1 MTLLSRNPFIKALA
15 TFIAAIPALGL
26 TLWAFGA
33 LSFDGPGTLLAVLI
47 MAAIY
52 AAMVFF
58 KFRWR
63 AWSVW
68 ATCMIAILVWWFAQN
83 PPLDGEWQPDVAKL
97 ATAEVD
103 GDVVT
108 FHNVRDFEYRS
119 ESDFTPRWT
128 TRQVRLSSLTG
139 VDIAINYWGSPW
151 MAHPIVSF
159 TFSDAPPLAFS
170 IETRKRVGQSYSAIG
185 GLYRQFTLTCIVAE
199 ERDVLGLRAI
209 HRTGEDV
216 YLYRTTLSPE
226 KARIR
231 LLEYIDTINA
241 LEKKPRWYNA
251 ITTNCTTTIR
261 SQHPSDARIPWDWRI
276 LVNGKGDEMMFERGA
291 FETGGLDFPALR
303 KSAHANAA
311 IIAADAAEDF
321 STQIRHNHPAFSG
334 D

>member
-1 MTLLSRNPFIKALA
+1 MLSRKQFIRSFAVA
-15 TFIAAIPALGL
+15 IGTIPAFVL

-33 LSFDGPGTLLAVLI
+33 LSFDGPGTAVAALAIITIL
-47 MAAIY
+47 

-63 AWSVW
+63 AWAVW
-68 ATCMIAILVWWFAQN
+68 GGCMAAILVWWFSQK
-83 PPLDGEWQPDVAKL
+83 PPLDGEWQPEVVQL

-170 IETRKRVGQSYSAIG
+170 IETRKRVGQTYSAIG
-185 GLYRQFTLTCIVAE
+185 GLYRQYTLTCIVAE
-199 ERDVLGLRAI
+199 ERDVLGVRAV
-209 HRTGEDV
+209 HRKGEDI
-216 YLYRTTLSPE
+216 YLYRTTLSRE
-226 KARIR
+226 KARTR
-231 LLEYIDTINA
+231 LLEYITSINGLA
-241 LEKKPRWYNA
+241 KKPRWYNA
-251 ITTNCTTTIR
+251 ITTNCTTAIR
-261 SQHPSDARIPWDWRI
+261 SQNTSGQRLPWDWRI
-276 LVNGKGDEMMFERGA
+276 LVNGKGDEMLFERGA
-291 FETGGLDFPALR
+291 FVTGGLDFPELR
-303 KSAHANAA
+303 KRAHANAA
-311 IIAADAAEDF
+311 IIAADGTDDF
-321 STQIRHNHPAFSG
+321 STRIRANILPNQP
-334 D
+334 